1 MKLKQLK
8 NWIQSHPDNVP
19 HCYVIAHAGGAQY
32 VVEVET
38 RHKLE
43 PLKADHSGEVMHFDS
58 MEQVSEQLRKV
69 GVKKATLRLMDP
81 YDEFGPADTSCKE
94 DMDITL

>member
-8 NWIQSHPDNVP
+8 SWIQAHPDNVP

-32 VVEVET
+32 VVEVDVKQ
-38 RHKLE
+38 KLE
-43 PLKADHSGEVMHFDS
+43 PLKEDHTDEVMHFDS
-58 MEQVSEQLRKV
+58 LDQVSEKLRKI
-69 GVKKATLRLMDP
+69 GVKQATLRLMDP
-81 YDEFGPADTSCKE
+81 YDEFGPAEASCKE

>member
-8 NWIQSHPDNVP
+8 NWIQAHPDNVP

-32 VVEVET
+32 VVEVEA

-43 PLKADHSGEVMHFDS
+43 PLKADHTGEVMHFDS